1 MTDASCLDA
10 RSEEE
15 LRLRRL
21 DFRGPRAQWPKQCD
35 CEKSSRAVLKLL
47 VKTRKGH
54 DAK

>member
-21 DFRGPRAQWPKQCD
+21 DFAAGERIGQSNATVKKAAEQF
-35 CEKSSRAVLKLL
+35 SSSS
-47 VKTRKGH
+47 
-54 DAK
+54 